1 MASLSATT
9 TRNTKMAKASD
20 SFNYLMESNVD
31 GIPCLIGI
39 GYYNKVKG
47 NPYTWDSDMDYYG
60 YEEMEWEV
68 LDRKG
73 YSAKWLEKKL
83 TDNIT
88 NRIETE
94 ISEYM
99 KEIREE
105 SLYDC

>member
-1 MASLSATT
+1 
-9 TRNTKMAKASD
+9 
-20 SFNYLMESNVD
+20 
-31 GIPCLIGI
+31 
-39 GYYNKVKG
+39 
-47 NPYTWDSDMDYYG
+47 MDYYG